1 MYYRKLPV
9 VIQAIMWDGT
19 NYDELCEK
27 LTNFKD
33 FSEYRPDVNYL
44 YISTLEGVMQA
55 SIGDFIVRGVNGEF
69 YPCKNDI
76 FLKTY
81 EKVPEE
87 EVKNV

>member
-19 NYDELCEK
+19 NYEELCEK
-27 LTNFKD
+27 LPNFKN
-33 FSEYRPDVNYL
+33 FSEYRPDVNFL

-55 SIGDFIVRGVNGEF
+55 SIGDFIIRGVNGEF

-81 EKVPEE
+81 EKVTKEE
-87 EVKNV
+87 IENA

>member
-9 VIQAIMWDGT
+9 IIQAIMWDGT

-27 LTNFKD
+27 LPNFKA
-33 FSEYRPDVNYL
+33 FSEYRPNVNYL

-81 EKVPEE
+81 ERVPEE

>member
-27 LTNFKD
+27 LPNFKNY
-33 FSEYRPDVNYL
+33 SEYRSDVNNL

-55 SIGDFIVRGVNGEF
+55 SIGDYIVRGVNGEF

-81 EKVPEE
+81 EMVPEVE
-87 EVKNV
+87 YHRG

>member
-27 LTNFKD
+27 LPNFKQ
-33 FSEYRPDVNYL
+33 FSEYRSDVNYL
-44 YISTLEGVMQA
+44 YISTLEGVMEA
-55 SIGDFIVRGVNGEF
+55 KIGDFIIRGVNGEF
-69 YPCKNDI
+69 YPCKNDV

-81 EKVPEE
+81 EMVTEE
-87 EVKNV
+87 EIKNV

>member
-19 NYDELCEK
+19 NLNELIDK
-27 LTNFKD
+27 LPGFKKSHYID
-33 FSEYRPDVNYL
+33 YIYGDL
-44 YISTLEGVMQA
+44 YIQTLEGDMKA
-55 SIGDFIVRGVNGEF
+55 SVGDYIVRGVNGEF

-81 EKVPEE
+81 EMATDYKEE
-87 EVKNV
+87 K

>member
-9 VIQAIMWDGT
+9 IIQAIMWDGT

-27 LTNFKD
+27 LKNFKN

-55 SIGDFIVRGVNGEF
+55 SIGDFIIRGVNGEF

-81 EKVPEE
+81 ERVPEE

>member
-27 LTNFKD
+27 LLNFKD

-87 EVKNV
+87 EAKNV

>member
-27 LTNFKD
+27 LMNFAK

-55 SIGDFIVRGVNGEF
+55 SIGDYIVRGVNGEF

>member
-1 MYYRKLPV
+1 MYYKKLPV

-19 NYDELCEK
+19 NYNELCEK
-27 LTNFKD
+27 LPNFAK
-33 FSEYRPDVNYL
+33 FSEYRADVNYL

-81 EKVPEE
+81 EKISEE
-87 EVKNV
+87 EAKNV

>member
-19 NYDELCEK
+19 NYKELCEK
-27 LTNFKD
+27 LPNFRD
-33 FSEYRPDVNYL
+33 YSEYRPDINYL

-81 EKVPEE
+81 ELVPEVE
-87 EVKNV
+87 YHRG